1 LYIITYKTSKIMKA
15 ISATEFRHN
24 QKYYLDL
31 AKKERIIIQR
41 GRSDA
46 FAIIPL
52 DDMDET
58 EYLLSSPVNAGKL
71 RQAISKISSGEDQG
85 TSLKID
91 DLWK

>member
-1 LYIITYKTSKIMKA
+1 MKA
-15 ISATEFRHN
+15 ISATEFREK

-41 GRSDA
+41 GRDEA

-52 DDMDET
+52 EKLDET
-58 EYLLSSPVNAGKL
+58 GYLLSSPANAKKL
-71 RQAISKISSGEDQG
+71 RAAIAKIVQGEDKG
-85 TSLKID
+85 IRVDID

>member
-1 LYIITYKTSKIMKA
+1 MKA
-15 ISATEFRHN
+15 ISVTEFRHK

-52 DDMDET
+52 EDMDET
-58 EYLLSSPVNAGKL
+58 NYLLSSPANAERL
-71 RQAISKISSGEDQG
+71 RTAISKIASGEDQG

>member
-1 LYIITYKTSKIMKA
+1 MKA
-15 ISATEFRHN
+15 ISTTEFRHK

-31 AKKERIIIQR
+31 AKTERIIIQR

-52 DDMDET
+52 EDMDET
-58 EYLLSSPVNAGKL
+58 EYLLSSPANAERL
-71 RQAISKISSGEDQG
+71 RTAISKIASGHDRG

>member
-1 LYIITYKTSKIMKA
+1 MKA